1 MLKSI
6 VLAAALAAN
15 AFAVEPKPYFT
26 EPALS
31 PDGSEI
37 AFVSGGDI
45 WTVPARGGEARLLV
59 SNPANESVP
68 HYSPDGR
75 YLAFTS
81 TRTGGGGEILSEVS
95 VGGDACHRQSRRGR
109 YAHAADIARGG

>member
-1 MLKSI
+1 MPKWIL
-6 VLAAALAAN
+6 LAVALAVN
-15 AFAVEPKPYFT
+15 ALAVEPKPYFT

-31 PDGSEI
+31 PDASEI

-45 WTVPARGGEARLLV
+45 WTVAARGGEARLLV
-59 SNPANESVP
+59 SHPANESAP

-81 TRTGGGGEILSEVS
+81 TRTGS
-95 VGGDACHRQSRRGR
+95 GDV
-109 YAHAADIARGG
+109 